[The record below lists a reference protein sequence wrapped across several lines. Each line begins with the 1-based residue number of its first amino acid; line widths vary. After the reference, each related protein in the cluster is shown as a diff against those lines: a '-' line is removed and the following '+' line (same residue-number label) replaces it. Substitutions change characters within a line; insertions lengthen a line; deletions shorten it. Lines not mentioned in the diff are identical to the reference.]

1 MADKSSIDVL
11 MQVIVTAQGLAMGA
25 EDYTDV
31 TGFAQNDPML
41 KDFKP
46 GQFCALQQFGFS
58 AGLAGLV
65 KSKKKSGRE
74 DDTDDRPVTP
84 NLESGRTV
92 PEMVRATQRDRYLQ
106 RKNDDIVDMQPVS
119 YTRILDAASTELFD
133 ALTKSKTIAKISV
146 VKRKAA
152 GAAASGLGYL
162 RLDFENVLMT
172 SLTWS
177 DGVHVMIESGTFIY
191 RKVTIDYK
199 KQNPSGALVDGSNG
213 TWTMNPN
220 KAGQ

>member
-1 MADKSSIDVL
+1 MPDKGSIDVL

-31 TGFAQNDPML
+31 TALVQNDPML

-46 GQFCALQQFGFS
+46 GHFCTLQQFDFS
-58 AGLAGLV
+58 AGLASLV
-65 KSKKKSGRE
+65 GNKG
-74 DDTDDRPVTP
+74 DDTDQETETSDA
-84 NLESGRTV
+84 ESVKTV
-92 PEMVRATQRDRYLQ
+92 AEMARATQRDRYLQ

-133 ALTKSKTIAKISV
+133 ALTKSKTIAKISI

-162 RLDFENVLMT
+162 RLNFENVLMT

-177 DGVHVMIESGTFIY
+177 DGVHVLTESGTFIY
-191 RKVTIDYK
+191 RKVTIEYK
-199 KQNPSGALVDGSNG
+199 KQNPGGALVDGSTG
-213 TWTMNPN
+213 TWTMSPN